1 MFCSK
6 CGNELQ
12 DGQSFCPKC
21 GEKNDAQTN
30 ATTKH
35 QPSPFLTP
43 SPSSEEHSQQ
53 NGKIYIVA
61 FIVCII
67 AFVVSQLTDTSDNK
81 KNEQTSTIV
90 DEDALADKNCKND
103 LGFSNIYVCRRAL
116 SSAGLDADKYIREKW
131 ITTGNRIK
139 GIGFCEGFTRSGHS
153 DQFKVHY
160 DKDCKAKELYIW
172 SNQAGDFQRVK

>member
-6 CGNELQ
+6 CGNELKVNQ
-12 DGQSFCPKC
+12 EFCSKC
-21 GEKNDAQTN
+21 GAKYEALDSRVSE
-30 ATTKH
+30 H
-35 QPSPFLTP
+35 QSSPFLTGNQP
-43 SPSSEEHSQQ
+43 ENDSQQ
-53 NGKIYIVA
+53 KGKIYIVA

-67 AFVVSQLTDTSDNK
+67 AFAVSQFTGNSDSV
-81 KNEQTSTIV
+81 KNDHESSVV

-103 LGFSNIYVCRRAL
+103 LGFSNIYACRRAL

-160 DKDCKAKELYIW
+160 DKDCKAKELYVW
-172 SNQAGDFQRVK
+172 SDKIGDFQRIK